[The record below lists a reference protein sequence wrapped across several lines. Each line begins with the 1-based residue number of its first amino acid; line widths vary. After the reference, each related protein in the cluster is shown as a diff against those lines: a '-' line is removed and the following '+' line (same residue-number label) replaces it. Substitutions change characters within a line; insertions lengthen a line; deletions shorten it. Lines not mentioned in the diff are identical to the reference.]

1 MIAEVREKHEQLL
14 SELAILNETHV
25 PDLTAPDQRL
35 LLITDIMES
44 LKHELKEYIFD
55 NDENEIRFFKEI
67 LPDILSVFIYYTEKS
82 ALETSE
88 LIGTRKSRA
97 EYQNRLMKRI
107 DDFSVENA
115 ALYDYYSLRKTNFD
129 SYYFLRKSPLNRDS
143 AVLFGSVVD
152 CRFCPGF
159 SIKMAMISA
168 YRKLDLELNDNL
180 NDHKSPGPSIVSDLH
195 WTGTKRDLTEL
206 VYALKKYVNNGMTP
220 VKEIVHGFQNLF
232 NTNLGNYP
240 RVYQEIMS
248 RKKSESYF
256 LNQLV
261 SDQQKKMEEDENERL
276 RGRGL
281 SRCCFPKCFPFHKTL
296 EQ

>member
-1 MIAEVREKHEQLL
+1 MIAEVREKYEQLL
-14 SELAILNETHV
+14 SELAILDETHI

-35 LLITDIMES
+35 LLITVIVES
-44 LKHELKEYIFD
+44 LKHKLTEYVFD

-97 EYQNRLMKRI
+97 EYKNRLMKRM
-107 DDFSVENA
+107 DDFSMENA
-115 ALYDYYSLRKTNFD
+115 AFYDYYSLRKTNFD
-129 SYYFLRKSPLNRDS
+129 SYYFLRKSPVNRES

-168 YRKLDLELNDNL
+168 YRKLDEDLNDNL
-180 NDHKSPGPSIVSDLH
+180 SELQPPESSVLSDLH
-195 WTGTKRDLTEL
+195 WTATKRDLTEL
-206 VYALKKYVNNGMTP
+206 VYALKKYVNNGITP
-220 VKEIVHGFQNLF
+220 VKDIVDGFQKLF

-261 SDQQKKMEEDENERL
+261 SDQQKKMEEDENDRL
-276 RGRGL
+276 RGRG
-281 SRCCFPKCFPFHKTL
+281 FK
-296 EQ
+296 